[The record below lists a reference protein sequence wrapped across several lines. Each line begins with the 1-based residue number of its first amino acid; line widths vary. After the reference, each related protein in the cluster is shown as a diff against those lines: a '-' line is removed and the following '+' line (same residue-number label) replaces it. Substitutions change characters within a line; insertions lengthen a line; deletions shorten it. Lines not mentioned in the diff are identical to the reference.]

1 MAEGLFRRLLRKAA
15 DVNVL
20 TSSNQL
26 SIPFP
31 KYMLSLK
38 YAWPQISGILP
49 VRKAPGAL
57 TRGKQATGSTVGNKA
72 RWNQC

>member
-1 MAEGLFRRLLRKAA
+1 MAEGLFRRLLCKAA

-31 KYMLSLK
+31 KYVLSLK
-38 YAWPQISGILP
+38 YAWSQISGILP

-57 TRGKQATGSTVGNKA
+57 THGKQATGSTVGNKA